1 MQSVSPSFPTRLMQ
15 RTRDAL
21 PAGVLWT
28 SLLVF
33 FLTLALAKSTVTA
46 EWVGGIEVV
55 PLVALTGAILMGLLA
70 LAPIPW
76 GVGVAIGMAVGPVV
90 AGFAAWPALHATHP
104 SDALGLGLLQ
114 AWWLRVQDGTAVADG
129 AFDLYLISWLMW
141 VTGGWLA
148 WCVLRWRRPLLG
160 LVPGAAAFATNLL
173 NFPRDQ
179 NGYVLAI
186 LVLTLALL
194 LWTNYTASIAN
205 ATRARVKLT
214 GDARWD
220 FWESGLVAMAALIV
234 VAIML
239 PPLSTVD
246 RSLDMESSAFTNWA
260 QLLQTLSHPGQS
272 GTTGVGNG
280 TTGFSTDI
288 LLNPLLKR
296 NKSIVFT
303 YTEQGTFGAPYYFR
317 GVNDT
322 LLVNGAWRY
331 SQVGQ
336 FNEVIPKS
344 TVPKFA
350 EDYAKLDVAA
360 FKVNMSAPPTGNSDV
375 LFYPGRLYHASRDS
389 LATESLVTQATTSGA
404 LMNIDRLSSV
414 LPSPRTSRGTYG
426 VTVEYSAATT
436 ADLQS
441 AGTSYPDWVS
451 AYTGIPGYFGP
462 PSKFGG
468 QPLYRPK
475 DVLDRIHNK
484 ALEVVQA
491 AGAQNP
497 YDAAAAIEAYLRSN
511 VFTYTLEPPR
521 APEDVDPLDYFLF
534 TSHAGY
540 CEFFATAMGDML
552 RSLGIPTRLVSG
564 FGPGTYDT
572 IVNGYIVRSE
582 DAHNW
587 VEVYFPTYGWIEFEP
602 TRDTGGAYNTIPRG
616 ASGLNTCQRDLGCD
630 TPREGGSTG
639 GAPLPA
645 GRGATATDPGGTAG
659 GGFSFRVPDPSTLT
673 KIVATVIALLLV
685 MFAAVAR
692 YLRPR
697 TVMGVWRRTLVLA
710 RFAGADQR
718 VGETPFELGRRLA
731 RNFPEASEPMR
742 SLINGFV
749 VAAYAPA
756 DVAGTA
762 RASVMEA
769 WSALRPLLL
778 RRAFTRIRPVHS

>member
-1 MQSVSPSFPTRLMQ
+1 MQSVSPSLPTRVMR

-21 PAGVLWT
+21 PGGVLWT

-33 FLTLALAKSTVTA
+33 FLTLAVAKSTVTA

-55 PLVALTGAILMGLLA
+55 PLVALAGAVLMGLLA
-70 LAPIPW
+70 LTPIPW
-76 GVGVAIGMAVGPVV
+76 GIGVAIGMAVGPVV
-90 AGFAAWPALHATHP
+90 AGFAAWPALHAAHP
-104 SDALGLGLLQ
+104 GDALGVGLLQ
-114 AWWLRVQDGTAVADG
+114 AWWVRLQDGTAVADG

-148 WCVLRWRRPLLG
+148 WCVLRWRWPLLG

-179 NGYVLAI
+179 NGYVLTI

-194 LWTNYTASIAN
+194 LWTNYTGSIAN
-205 ATRARVKLT
+205 ATLARVKLT

-246 RSLDMESSAFTNWA
+246 RSLDMESGAFTNWA

-272 GTTGVGNG
+272 GTAGVGNG
-280 TTGFSTDI
+280 TTGFSTDV
-288 LLNPLLKR
+288 LLNPSLKR
-296 NKSIVFT
+296 NKAIVFT

-317 GVNDT
+317 GVDDT
-322 LLVNGAWRY
+322 LLANGAWRY
-331 SQVGQ
+331 SDAGQ
-336 FNEVIPKS
+336 FHASIPKS
-344 TVPKFA
+344 TIPKFA

-360 FKVNMSAPPTGNSDV
+360 FKVNMNAPPVGNSDV

-389 LATESLVTQATTSGA
+389 LATESLVTTATASGA

-414 LPSPRTSRGTYG
+414 SPRTSRGTYG

-441 AGTSYPDWVS
+441 AGSAYPDWVS
-451 AYTGIPGYFGP
+451 TYRQIP
-462 PSKFGG
+462 SN
-468 QPLYRPK
+468 YRAP
-475 DVLDRIHNK
+475 DVLDRIHKK
-484 ALEVVQA
+484 ALQVVQA
-491 AGAQNP
+491 AGAQNE
-497 YDAAAAIEAYLRSN
+497 YDAAAAIEAYLRSS
-511 VFTYTLEPPR
+511 VFTYTLEPQL
-521 APEDVDPLDYFLF
+521 APAGVDPLDYFLF
-534 TSHAGY
+534 TSHTGY
-540 CEFFATAMGDML
+540 CEFFASAMGDML

-564 FGPGTYDT
+564 FGPGTYET
-572 IVNGYIVRSE
+572 TFNAYVVRSE
-582 DAHNW
+582 DAHAW

-602 TRDTGGAYNTIPRG
+602 TRDNGGAYNTIPRG
-616 ASGLNTCQRDLGCD
+616 ASGTNACQRDLGCD
-630 TPREGGSTG
+630 TPGGG
-639 GAPLPA
+639 GAAGVAPLPS
-645 GRGATATDPGGTAG
+645 GRGATANDTGGAAGG
-659 GGFSFRVPDPSTLT
+659 GGFSFHVPDPSTLT
-673 KIVATVIALLLV
+673 KIVAIVIALLLV
-685 MFAAVAR
+685 LFAAVAR

-710 RFAGADQR
+710 RIAGADQR
-718 VGETPFELGRRLA
+718 IGETPFELGRRLA
-731 RNFPEASEPMR
+731 RTFPEASDPMR
-742 SLINGFV
+742 SLTNGFV

-756 DVAGTA
+756 DVAGSA

-778 RRAFTRIRPVHS
+778 RRAFTRIRPAQS

>member
-1 MQSVSPSFPTRLMQ
+1 MQSVSPSFPTRVIQ

-21 PAGVLWT
+21 PGGVLWT

-33 FLTLALAKSTVTA
+33 FLTLAVAKSTVTA

-55 PLVALTGAILMGLLA
+55 PLVALAGAILMGLLA

-76 GVGVAIGMAVGPVV
+76 EIGVAIGMAAGPVV

-104 SDALGLGLLQ
+104 SDALGLGLVQ
-114 AWWLRVQDGTAVADG
+114 AWWLRLQDGTAVADG
-129 AFDLYLISWLMW
+129 AFDLFLIGWLMW

-179 NGYVLAI
+179 NGYVLTI

-194 LWTNYTASIAN
+194 LWTNYTGSIAN

-272 GTTGVGNG
+272 GIAGVGNG

-322 LLVNGAWRY
+322 VLANGAWRY
-331 SQVGQ
+331 SEVGQ
-336 FNEVIPKS
+336 FREAIPKS
-344 TVPKFA
+344 AIPKFA

-360 FKVNMSAPPTGNSDV
+360 FKVNMVAPPTGNSDV
-375 LFYPGRLYHASRDS
+375 LFYPGRLYHASRDA
-389 LATESLVTQATTSGA
+389 LATESLVTQATASGA

-414 LPSPRTSRGTYG
+414 SPRTSRGSYG
-426 VTVEYSAATT
+426 VTVEYSAATA
-436 ADLQS
+436 ADLQADS
-441 AGTSYPDWVS
+441 NSYPDWLRP
-451 AYTGIPGYFGP
+451 YTQIP
-462 PSKFGG
+462 SN
-468 QPLYRPK
+468 YRPK

-521 APEDVDPLDYFLF
+521 APDGVDPLDYFLF

-564 FGPGTYDT
+564 FGPGTYEPT
-572 IVNGYIVRSE
+572 VSAYVVRSE
-582 DAHNW
+582 DAHSW

-602 TRDTGGAYNTIPRG
+602 TRDTTGAYNTIPRG
-616 ASGLNTCQRDLGCD
+616 GSGTNACQRDLGCD
-630 TPREGGSTG
+630 TPGGGGSAGVLPVQTG
-639 GAPLPA
+639 KGA
-645 GRGATATDPGGTAG
+645 GGSDVPGPSGG
-659 GGFSFRVPDPSTLT
+659 GGFSFRIPDPSTLT
-673 KIVATVIALLLV
+673 KIVAIVIALLLFV
-685 MFAAVAR
+685 FAAAAR

-710 RFAGADQR
+710 RLAGADQR
-718 VGETPFELGRRLA
+718 AGETPFELGRRLA

-742 SLINGFV
+742 SLANGFV

-756 DVAGTA
+756 DVAGSA
-762 RASVMEA
+762 RASIMEA

-778 RRAFTRIRPVHS
+778 RRVFRRLRPIRT

>member
-1 MQSVSPSFPTRLMQ
+1 MQSVSPSFPTRVMQ

-21 PAGVLWT
+21 PGGVLWT

-33 FLTLALAKSTVTA
+33 FLTLAVSKSTVTA

-55 PLVALTGAILMGLLA
+55 PLVALAGAIFMGLLA
-70 LAPIPW
+70 LTPVPW
-76 GVGVAIGMAVGPVV
+76 GIGVAIGVAAGPVV
-90 AGFAAWPALHATHP
+90 AGFTAWPALHAAHP
-104 SDALGLGLLQ
+104 SDALGVDLLQ
-114 AWWLRVQDGTAVADG
+114 TWWLRVQDGTAVADS
-129 AFDLYLISWLMW
+129 AFDLFLISWLMW

-179 NGYVLAI
+179 NGYVLTI

-194 LWTNYTASIAN
+194 LWTNYTGSIAN

-220 FWESGLVAMAALIV
+220 FWESGLVAMAGLIV

-239 PPLSTVD
+239 PPLSTQD
-246 RSLDMESSAFTNWA
+246 RSVDMESSAFTSWA

-272 GTTGVGNG
+272 GTAGVGIG
-280 TTGFSTDI
+280 TTGFSSDI
-288 LLNPLLKR
+288 LLNPSLKR
-296 NKSIVFT
+296 TRAIVFT
-303 YTEQGTFGAPYYFR
+303 YTVQGPFAAPYYFR

-322 LLVNGAWRY
+322 VLSSGAWRY
-331 SQVGQ
+331 AEVGQ
-336 FNEVIPKS
+336 YHESIRKS
-344 TVPKFA
+344 AVPKFA

-360 FKVNMSAPPTGNSDV
+360 FKVNMVAPPTGNGDI
-375 LFYPGRLYHASRDS
+375 LFYPGRLYHVNRDS
-389 LATESLVTQATTSGA
+389 LATESLVVPPTTSGA
-404 LMNIDRLSSV
+404 LTNIDRLSSV
-414 LPSPRTSRGTYG
+414 SPRTSRGTYG

-436 ADLQS
+436 ADLQAES
-441 AGTSYPDWVS
+441 ISYPDWVLP
-451 AYTGIPGYFGP
+451 YTQIPP
-462 PSKFGG
+462 N
-468 QPLYRPK
+468 YRTPE
-475 DVLDRIHNK
+475 VLDRIHKK
-484 ALEVVQA
+484 ALQIVQA
-491 AGAQNP
+491 AGAQNE
-497 YDAAAAIEAYLRSN
+497 YDAAVAIEAYLRSN
-511 VFTYTLEPPR
+511 LFSYTLEPPR
-521 APEDVDPLDYFLF
+521 APLGVDPLDYFLF

>member
-1 MQSVSPSFPTRLMQ
+1 MQSVSPSFPARVMQ

-21 PAGVLWT
+21 PGGVLWT

-33 FLTLALAKSTVTA
+33 LLTLAVSKSTVTA
-46 EWVGGIEVV
+46 EWVVGIEVV
-55 PLVALTGAILMGLLA
+55 PLVALVGAIVMGLVA
-70 LAPIPW
+70 LTPVPW
-76 GVGVAIGMAVGPVV
+76 GIGVAIGMAVGPVV
-90 AGFAAWPALHATHP
+90 AGFAASPQLHATHP
-104 SDALGLGLLQ
+104 NDVFDLGLLQ
-114 AWWLRVQDGTAVADG
+114 IWWGRLQDGTAVADG
-129 AFDLYLISWLMW
+129 AFDLFLISWLMW

-179 NGYVLAI
+179 NGYVLTI

-194 LWTNYTASIAN
+194 LWTNYTGSIAN

-272 GTTGVGNG
+272 GTAGIGSG

-288 LLNPLLKR
+288 LLNPSLKL
-296 NKSIVFT
+296 NKAIVFT
-303 YTEQGTFGAPYYFR
+303 YTEQGTFAAPYYFR
-317 GVNDT
+317 GVDDT
-322 LLVNGAWRY
+322 LLANGAWRY
-331 SQVGQ
+331 SDVAQ
-336 FNEVIPKS
+336 FHESIPKS
-344 TVPKFA
+344 TIPKFA
-350 EDYAKLDVAA
+350 EDYAKQDVAA
-360 FKVNMSAPPTGNSDV
+360 FKVNMTAPPIGNGDV

-389 LATESLVTQATTSGA
+389 LATESLVTAATTSGA

-414 LPSPRTSRGTYG
+414 SPRTSRGTYG

-441 AGTSYPDWVS
+441 AGSSYPDWAS
-451 AYTGIPGYFGP
+451 KYRQIP
-462 PSKFGG
+462 SN
-468 QPLYRPK
+468 YRAP
-475 DVLDRIHNK
+475 DVLDRIHKK
-484 ALEVVQA
+484 ALEVVQG
-491 AGAQNP
+491 AGAQNE

-511 VFTYTLEPPR
+511 VFTYTLEPLRPP
-521 APEDVDPLDYFLF
+521 AGVDPLDYFLF
-534 TSHAGY
+534 TSHTGY
-540 CEFFATAMGDML
+540 CQFFATAMGDML

-564 FGPGTYDT
+564 FGPGIYEANFNAY
-572 IVNGYIVRSE
+572 VVRSE
-582 DAHNW
+582 DAHAW

-602 TRDTGGAYNTIPRG
+602 TRDTSGAYSTIPRG
-616 ASGLNTCQRDLGCD
+616 ASGTNACQRDLGCD
-630 TPREGGSTG
+630 TPGGS
-639 GAPLPA
+639 GAPGALPLPA
-645 GRGATATDPGGTAG
+645 GKGAGSVDSGGAGGG
-659 GGFSFRVPDPSTLT
+659 GGFSFHVPDPSTLT
-673 KIVATVIALLLV
+673 KIVAILIALLLV

-710 RFAGADQR
+710 RLAGADQR
-718 VGETPFELGRRLA
+718 IGETPFELGRRLA
-731 RNFPEASEPMR
+731 RTFPEASEPMR

-756 DVAGTA
+756 DVAGSA
-762 RASVMEA
+762 RASVMDA

-778 RRAFTRIRPVHS
+778 RRAITRIRPARA